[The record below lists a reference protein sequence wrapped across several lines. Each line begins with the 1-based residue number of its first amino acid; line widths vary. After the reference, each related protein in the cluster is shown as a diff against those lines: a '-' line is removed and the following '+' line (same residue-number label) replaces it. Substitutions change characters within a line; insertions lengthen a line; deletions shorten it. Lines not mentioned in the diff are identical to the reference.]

1 MNERKELRKRFYRLA
16 HFLLICDSLTFN
28 GILTLEVYL
37 MPSPVYTYKL
47 NIYKLLTNSLLVT
60 IFGLVWFVWFYG
72 ISTFVGYL
80 TPNPFLC
87 K

>member
-1 MNERKELRKRFYRLA
+1 MTSKGQPIVRDDGREPHESMHSARLGDNKNEDDIKAHIQPLGFELSEIWSDLQP
-16 HFLLICDSLTFN
+16 CET
-28 GILTLEVYL
+28 V
-37 MPSPVYTYKL
+37 
-47 NIYKLLTNSLLVT
+47 
-60 IFGLVWFVWFYG
+60 IFGLVWFVGFYG